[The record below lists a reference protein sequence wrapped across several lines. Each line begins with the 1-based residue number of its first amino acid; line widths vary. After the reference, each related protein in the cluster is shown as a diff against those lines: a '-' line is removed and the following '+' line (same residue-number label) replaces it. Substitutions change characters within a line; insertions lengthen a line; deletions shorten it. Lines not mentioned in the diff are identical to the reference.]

1 MAGLSI
7 VVALIA
13 DTTQASAER
22 VAQLRERTDF
32 VQSAL
37 SARANAQYWLSASRL
52 RSSDFFDGAYS
63 VRADN
68 TPYKIDTKTIISLQ
82 DNGGLVNLNRVNRDI
97 LINFLTGC
105 GVPAETTNNLIDA
118 HLDYVD
124 TDNLQRLNGAEQDIY
139 SAKRLPLPR
148 NSPLLSEDEIWNVYG
163 WSQYRRLLEQ
173 NSCDKSWTIYGES
186 SMFGSNLNLATAPA
200 PVLKAAGLNE
210 EMVRDIVTQRADTE
224 NLAARVSNANEL
236 LGTSGPFGASAQVQ
250 NILKVTHRHVRG
262 PWILRYTLALSADG
276 EDRPWSVLNPVFS
289 AELQPVDKIQ
299 PLSWPLQPVNQQP
312 SDASRSLPF

>member
-1 MAGLSI
+1 M
-7 VVALIA
+7 
-13 DTTQASAER
+13 
-22 VAQLRERTDF
+22 
-32 VQSAL
+32 
-37 SARANAQYWLSASRL
+37 
-52 RSSDFFDGAYS
+52 
-63 VRADN
+63 
-68 TPYKIDTKTIISLQ
+68 
-82 DNGGLVNLNRVNRDI
+82 
-97 LINFLTGC
+97 
-105 GVPAETTNNLIDA
+105 PAETTPYLIDA
-118 HLDYVD
+118 LLDYVD
-124 TDNLQRLNGAEQDIY
+124 TDNLQRLNGAEQDTY

-173 NSCDKSWTIYGES
+173 NSCDKSWTIYGEA

-250 NILKVTHRHVRG
+250 NMLKVTHRHVRG

-299 PLSWPLQPVNQQP
+299 PLSWPQQPVNQQP